1 MVTTWFQV
9 LYSIKKKFNSLDD
22 FNATVESARNISMVS
37 TGGGDKDPRIERLK
51 KYLVENNMLN
61 DRSIYEMLDS
71 MSEEHIKIVGDAVKK
86 VYDEVDKVSL
96 SDEKKESYGDVIAQI
111 KHSNGLYINKEKRIH
126 DDVEPLDEKELEK
139 LMDSYN
145 ELKNGEKSL
154 QNIVK
159 FIYENGFQ
167 NVSYKLITGN
177 ESKLTVPN
185 DILIAPFII
194 KSLTDVEQFDNDAKI
209 KFYETV
215 ASDKFDDDEE
225 MLQKIAS
232 VNGNGYVDLKDA
244 EGYFKKIEEEF
255 PGHDDIAY
263 KYVFGAVK
271 STQKLRTD
279 AKDLYS
285 LFGKKFTAPSLAVA
299 IDHYVSYCDG
309 SPVANSI
316 VTDEDSREDVEERI
330 DTFIELIFNN
340 YTERLKQVCDYID
353 EYNSIMTDE
362 FTIQDHRLTMPKTIK
377 LWKDFK
383 DSGIYEYFGELIR
396 KACGEKVKDLLSKN
410 TYSVRY
416 NGKDI
421 NVVDKDID
429 IFSLIES
436 IDLERV
442 GHDYDKIVNFVTGSF
457 AKADLTV
464 QIEIQVEI
472 QLMKFLRDFFSI
484 NYKTY
489 RDFDND
495 IMMHSKD
502 YCYDATCNLI
512 YARDKF
518 IKESFIYETLFY
530 GDDLINESEN
540 NLDYFNKLAER
551 IKSKNCDLATYVGK
565 YADMGDK
572 SSEKEDSSTGE
583 INTLSQ
589 EQINTLEKSADEL
602 KQAVVSYGK

>member
-9 LYSIKKKFNSLDD
+9 LYSVKKRFNSLDD

-51 KYLVENNMLN
+51 KYLVENNILN
-61 DRSIYEMLDS
+61 DNAIYAMLES
-71 MSEEHIKIVGDAVKK
+71 MSEEHIKIISDAVKK
-86 VYDEVDKVSL
+86 VYDEVDKVTL
-96 SDEKKESYGDVIAQI
+96 SDDKKESYRDVVAQI
-111 KHSNGLYINKEKRIH
+111 KHSNGLYLNKEKRIH
-126 DDVEPLDEKELEK
+126 DDVEPLDDKELEK

-145 ELKNGEKSL
+145 ELKNSEKSL

-167 NVSYKLITGN
+167 NVSYKLISGN
-177 ESKLTVPN
+177 DSNMTVPN
-185 DILIAPFII
+185 DILVAPFII
-194 KSLTDVEQFDNDAKI
+194 NSLTNVEQFDNDAKI

-215 ASDKFDDDEE
+215 ASDKFEDDEE
-225 MLQKIAS
+225 LLQKIAS

-244 EGYFKKIEEEF
+244 EEYFKKIEEEF

-279 AKDLYS
+279 AKDLYNM
-285 LFGKKFTAPSLAVA
+285 FGKKFTAPSLAVA

-316 VTDEDSREDVEERI
+316 VTDDNREEVEENI
-330 DTFIELIFNN
+330 DTFIDLIFKN
-340 YTERLKQVCDYID
+340 YTERLQQMCGYID
-353 EYNSIMTDE
+353 EYNHIMTDE

-383 DSGIYEYFGELIR
+383 DSGIYEYFGDLIR
-396 KACGEKVKDLLSKN
+396 KACTEKIKDLLSNN

-416 NGKDI
+416 NGKDV
-421 NVVDKDID
+421 NVIDKDID
-429 IFSLIES
+429 VFSLMES
-436 IDLERV
+436 IDLDRI

-457 AKADLTV
+457 AKADLPV

-472 QLMKFLRDFFSI
+472 QLMKFLKDFFSI

-489 RDFDND
+489 KDFDKE
-495 IMMHSKD
+495 IMLHSKD

-512 YARDKF
+512 YVRDKF

-551 IKSKNCDLATYVGK
+551 IKSKNCDLVTYVGK
-565 YADMGDK
+565 YADMGEEK
-572 SSEKEDSSTGE
+572 TTKEDSSTGE

-602 KQAVVSYGK
+602 KKVVTSYGK

>member
-9 LYSIKKKFNSLDD
+9 LYSVKKRFNSLDD

-61 DRSIYEMLDS
+61 DNAIYTMLES
-71 MSEEHIKIVGDAVKK
+71 MSEEHIKIISDAVKK

-96 SDEKKESYGDVIAQI
+96 SDDKKESYRDVVAQI
-111 KHSNGLYINKEKRIH
+111 KHSNGLYLNKEKRTH
-126 DDVEPLDEKELEK
+126 DDVEPLDDKELEK
-139 LMDSYN
+139 LIDSYN
-145 ELKNGEKSL
+145 ELKNSEKSL
-154 QNIVK
+154 ENIVK

-167 NVSYKLITGN
+167 NVSYKLISGN
-177 ESKLTVPN
+177 DSKIEVPN
-185 DILIAPFII
+185 DILVAPFII
-194 KSLTDVEQFDNDAKI
+194 NSLTNVEQFDNDAKN

-215 ASDKFDDDEE
+215 ASDKFEDDEE
-225 MLQKIAS
+225 LLQKIAS

-244 EGYFKKIEEEF
+244 EDCFKKIEEEF
-255 PGHDDIAY
+255 PGHNDIAY

-279 AKDLYS
+279 AKDLYNM
-285 LFGKKFTAPSLAVA
+285 FGKKFTAPSLAVA

-316 VTDEDSREDVEERI
+316 VTDDNREEVEENI
-330 DTFIELIFNN
+330 DTFIDLIFKN
-340 YTERLKQVCDYID
+340 YTERLQQVCGYID
-353 EYNSIMTDE
+353 EYNKIMTEE
-362 FTIQDHRLTMPKTIK
+362 FTIQEHRLTMHKTIK

-383 DSGIYEYFGELIR
+383 DSGIYEYFGDLIR
-396 KACGEKVKDLLSKN
+396 KSCTEKIKDLLSNN

-416 NGKDI
+416 NGKDV
-421 NVVDKDID
+421 NVIDKDID
-429 IFSLIES
+429 VFSLIES
-436 IDLERV
+436 IDLDRI
-442 GHDYDKIVNFVTGSF
+442 GHDYDKVVNFVTGSF
-457 AKADLTV
+457 AKADLPV

-472 QLMKFLRDFFSI
+472 QLMKFLKDFFSI

-489 RDFDND
+489 KDFDKD

-512 YARDKF
+512 YVRDKF

-551 IKSKNCDLATYVGK
+551 IKSKNCDLVTYVGK
-565 YADMGDK
+565 YADMGEEK
-572 SSEKEDSSTGE
+572 TTKEDSSTGE

-602 KQAVVSYGK
+602 KNVITSYGK